1 MKIIDD
7 LLAREGGYS
16 DNPADKGGK
25 TMYGITEAVARA
37 SGYAGDMRNLP
48 RDFAVAVYTR
58 RYINEP
64 GFAPIIAMHAGVAE
78 ELIDTAVNM
87 GAAVPCLWLQRLL
100 NALNQRGTAWP
111 DLAVDGKVGPAT
123 LAALADLLKKR
134 GELGATV
141 LLRGLNALQAVRYL
155 EITEAREAN
164 EDFFFGWLANRVEV
178 K

>member
-7 LLAREGGYS
+7 LIAREGGYS
-16 DNPADKGGK
+16 DHTADKGGK

-48 RDFAVAVYTR
+48 REFAVAVYTKK
-58 RYINEP
+58 YIKQP
-64 GFAPIIAMHAGVAE
+64 GFEPIIGMHLALAE

-87 GAAVPCLWLQRLL
+87 GAAIPGPWLQRLL

-111 DLAVDGKVGPAT
+111 DLTVDGKVGPAT
-123 LAALADLLKKR
+123 LAALAALLKKR
-134 GELGATV
+134 GQLGATV

-164 EDFFFGWLANRVEV
+164 EDFFFGWVANRVEV

>member
-7 LLAREGGYS
+7 LIAREGGYS

-87 GAAVPCLWLQRLL
+87 GPAVPGPWLQRLL

-111 DLAVDGKVGPAT
+111 DLTVDGKVGPAT
-123 LAALADLLKKR
+123 VAALAALLKKR

-141 LLRGLNALQAVRYL
+141 LLNGLNALQAVRYL

-164 EDFFFGWLANRVEV
+164 EDFFFGWMANRVGV
-178 K
+178 A

>member
-7 LLAREGGYS
+7 LIAREGGYS

-58 RYINEP
+58 TYIKQP
-64 GFAPIIAMHAGVAE
+64 GFEPIIALHAGLAE

-87 GAAVPCLWLQRLL
+87 GAAVPGPWLQRLL

-111 DLAVDGKVGPAT
+111 DLTVDGKVGPAT
-123 LAALADLLKKR
+123 LAALAALLKKR

-164 EDFFFGWLANRVEV
+164 EDFFFGWMANRVGV
-178 K
+178 A

>member
-7 LLAREGGYS
+7 LIVREGGYS

-48 RDFAVAVYTR
+48 REFAVAVYTR

-64 GFAPIIAMHAGVAE
+64 GFAPIIAMHAGVVE

-87 GAAVPCLWLQRLL
+87 GSAVPGPWLQRLL

-111 DLAVDGKVGPAT
+111 DLTVDGKVGPAT
-123 LAALADLLKKR
+123 LAALAALLKKR

-155 EITEAREAN
+155 EITEARQVN
-164 EDFFFGWLANRVEV
+164 EDFFFGWMANRVGAP
-178 K
+178 

>member
-7 LLAREGGYS
+7 LIAREGGYS

-37 SGYAGDMRNLP
+37 SGYAGDMRSLP

-87 GAAVPCLWLQRLL
+87 GAAVPGPWLQRLL

-123 LAALADLLKKR
+123 LAALAALLKKR
-134 GELGATV
+134 GELGVTV

-164 EDFFFGWLANRVEV
+164 EDFFFGWMANRMEV

>member
-1 MKIIDD
+1 MKIIND
-7 LLAREGGYS
+7 LIAREGGYS

-48 RDFAVAVYTR
+48 REFAVAVYWR
-58 RYINEP
+58 IYIKQP
-64 GFAPIIAMHAGVAE
+64 GFEPIIAMHAGVAE

-87 GAAVPCLWLQRLL
+87 GTAVPGPWLQRLL

-123 LAALADLLKKR
+123 LSALAALLKKR

-155 EITEAREAN
+155 EITEARQAN
-164 EDFFFGWLANRVEV
+164 EDFFFGWMANRVEV